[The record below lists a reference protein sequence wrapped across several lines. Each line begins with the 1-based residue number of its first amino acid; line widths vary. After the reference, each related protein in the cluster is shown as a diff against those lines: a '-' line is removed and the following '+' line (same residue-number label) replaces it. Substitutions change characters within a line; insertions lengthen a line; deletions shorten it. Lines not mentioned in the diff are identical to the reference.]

1 MYFRLLIIGLLCA
14 SAPAMAATQAIKT
27 ETIRIQRPK
36 AEQFP
41 LLDEDFNRDT
51 SLEDALDNEFA
62 EEPPLPKLEVFY
74 DDTGLPEAV
83 KVTRAALIRI
93 ARSGDVSALA
103 PLFAK
108 QEQPPELSFTPVR
121 DPVGFLKDSSG
132 DGEGHEILAILLDIV
147 TAGYL
152 RLNEGTEE
160 ETYVWPYFARYPLH
174 DLTPSQKVEM
184 YQIVTAADYYEM
196 LDYGAWTFYRLGIS
210 KNGDVR
216 SFIAG
221 D

>member
-14 SAPAMAATQAIKT
+14 TTPSLAATQAIQT

-51 SLEDALDNEFA
+51 SQEDDLDNEFA
-62 EEPPLPKLEVFY
+62 EEPPLPKLDIFY
-74 DDTGLPEAV
+74 DDAGLPEAV
-83 KVTRAALIRI
+83 KATRDALIKI
-93 ARSGDVSALA
+93 ARSGDVAALA

-108 QEQPPELSFTPVR
+108 QDQSPELSFTPVR
-121 DPVGFLKDSSG
+121 DPVSFLKDSSG

-152 RLNEGTEE
+152 RVNEGTEE
-160 ETYVWPYFARYPLH
+160 ETYVWPYFAHYPLH

-184 YQIVTAADYYEM
+184 YQIVTAADYFEM

-210 KNGDVR
+210 KDGDVR